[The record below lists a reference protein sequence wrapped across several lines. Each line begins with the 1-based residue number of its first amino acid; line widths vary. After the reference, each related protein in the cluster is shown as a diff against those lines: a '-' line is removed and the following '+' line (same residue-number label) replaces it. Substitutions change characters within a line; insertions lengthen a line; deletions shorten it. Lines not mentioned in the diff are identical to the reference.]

1 MLTFRTKMRLS
12 DIEAVRRISSST
24 KLFDHND
31 VEITASLAE
40 EALELQQNPQWRDA
54 AHDIRFIFAEQ
65 DGAICAY
72 VCYGRIPDSDTA
84 YELYWLATDKQF
96 QGQGI
101 GHLLLQQVIQLIRQA
116 GGSKIYIKT
125 EGRSGYH
132 ATHVFYNRCGFELEA
147 RLKQYYGKNDDC
159 CIYSKSV

>member
-1 MLTFRTKMRLS
+1 MMLRLPLHWQK
-12 DIEAVRRISSST
+12 RRWNCSRILNGAT
-24 KLFDHND
+24 
-31 VEITASLAE
+31 
-40 EALELQQNPQWRDA
+40 P

-132 ATHVFYNRCGFELEA
+132 PTHVFYNRCGFELEA

>member
-65 DGAICAY
+65 DGATCAY

-84 YELYWLATDKQF
+84 YELYWLATDKSSF
-96 QGQGI
+96 RGRVSAICSCNRLSSSFARPAAAKFILKPKGVP
-101 GHLLLQQVIQLIRQA
+101 VIIRPMSFITA
-116 GGSKIYIKT
+116 AVLNS
-125 EGRSGYH
+125 RR
-132 ATHVFYNRCGFELEA
+132 V
-147 RLKQYYGKNDDC
+147 
-159 CIYSKSV
+159 

>member
-40 EALELQQNPQWRDA
+40 EALELQ
-54 AHDIRFIFAEQ
+54 HDIRFIFAEQ

-132 ATHVFYNRCGFELEA
+132 PTHVFYNRCGFELEA

>member
-54 AHDIRFIFAEQ
+54 AHDI
-65 DGAICAY
+65 
-72 VCYGRIPDSDTA
+72 
-84 YELYWLATDKQF
+84 
-96 QGQGI
+96 

-132 ATHVFYNRCGFELEA
+132 PTHVFYNRCGFELEA